1 MQKQEKSRF
10 AKLKDSANKSSN
22 AVSNQNAT
30 PKPKKSL
37 KDMYLEVNAGSS
49 QKTTPAP
56 AAPAQPINQPPIFS
70 NPSQVPTPQTGRQG
84 FSPLLKDMPTPPS
97 PVPMPGTVGGTLDQ
111 FMPELPKGINPTE
124 TPSYSAN
131 GQSLTRE
138 QTAQTIKQSESAKN
152 LGNLGVMNDPELE
165 RIKNSKILEAY
176 NAPKPVA
183 QAQKPKIDKAWYEDF
198 VDGIHPSWEKVKS
211 LGAKGISE
219 AADLTLAANSGSGGV
234 TPYLAKAMNYL
245 EQKRLQASG
254 IDTGIG
260 AGLREYAADRDKEA
274 DELNETRDTE
284 SWGYK
289 IGSVVPYTAGILAA
303 VVTKPISAPVA
314 GAIGLAN
321 VVGLSAVSFG
331 SGIETYDEYKKDK
344 GQESDPLARLG
355 MGALYGSLEFGMERF
370 ALSKFI
376 PASVQA
382 KLSKS
387 VIDVMGAGPVVEKTA
402 KDLIT
407 DFANSSQSRATLVE
421 GVLKSAERGFVIEG
435 STESATTFGQEF
447 SNYLFQERKDWKKP
461 IEILKES
468 GESYVLGGVMGVAIG
483 PISFAA
489 NRIENQQR
497 RSAAQTLVFAE
508 MADNSGAVE
517 IVGPAKSKPKTG
529 QRTTASGSVEGT
541 IGQEMFYN
549 AIRANGTTTTVS
561 ENDINRV
568 FQIKPET
575 FTELLKGKSQGQA
588 LQENRANEA
597 ATQSAN
603 QESDTIRGEYQA
615 MTFQG
620 QDGVQMIS
628 AAQFNGEKVFV
639 TAMFPDGNAVIQKPG
654 EEKKVVSSLGLS
666 EQETMPFDQFIETFG
681 PVPEQT
687 QVFDPANPIQIG
699 EKIPIDGQEFKVS
712 SVNLEEGIV
721 QLENEDGTIFE
732 TIPVADFQQ
741 FRQPQQ
747 AEAVPQANEGAEK
760 LRGMF
765 TPKEDITPKPQQ
777 DEKISEEGSVLE
789 GLPGNRD
796 EGQRGQEGA
805 ELRPQEGNKEEV
817 IENEPPTGAQESTVD
832 NTIAADYLLTGG
844 IGTILSTDY
853 LLKGISGVFS
863 KADKKI
869 TEIRNRYAKELAE
882 KNLVDIKNLIGTETY
897 NRMISEIREVIG
909 QDYNGSEEIQSI
921 LDEVLKFP
929 TGMPQRIGNQIE
941 SRLDRFE
948 NSQNEPATGAIT
960 PQSPDAPLQPAKPIV
975 AAAKQS
981 TPKNVPEK
989 PVGQRADGEV
999 QVAKRGEKQINK
1011 GMKDLREGVIANDPI
1026 KILNALNTLQ
1036 RNIDAGAEI
1045 DQDQSDIIEKM
1056 TAKAKAAGYE
1066 IVDLKGQKF
1075 NEGMRLIVSSSIE
1088 DKTLSEGVEIITK
1101 VLKPQINGPNGKM
1114 IQAAE
1119 VIVSVGIKPT
1129 NQPNEPAVQQAKP
1142 NEEQKG
1148 GVIAPL
1154 APKSE
1159 LKDSL
1164 SETARKQG
1172 FKEKDGVRYDRQK
1185 PIEGPKGKEVNL
1197 EFSKDISEKASYAVI
1212 ESAQIQPSHK
1222 KGAQNVMHFIPE
1234 AQPKNRKTDS
1244 SQESARKIADKL
1256 DPEKIS
1262 QSPNPYSGAPIV
1274 NSRGE
1279 VIQGNNRSD
1288 AIQQYW
1294 ENSPKDPSNYRKY
1307 LVDNAV
1313 SFGLNP
1319 DDIQGMKNPVLV
1331 RMTNISDARAIE
1343 LGNYDV
1349 KDIESGGERGI
1360 DPITTTNKM
1369 SKADKKAMLNFMGQ
1383 SSGNTLTEIVR
1394 DQVGKITKYL
1404 YDKGIINSTQLETIL
1419 NKATGEVKPNGIE
1432 DISNIYK
1439 QFIFQGGDTNIPE
1452 LFNAMPDRAQKALEK
1467 SIPDILNAPTP
1478 ILSEIQDSITALNQF
1493 SSSGVER
1500 FSDWINQP
1508 DMFMGGIA
1516 PSEKF
1521 SRLSLSLVKKYDAAK
1536 TQTEIAKLFKEYN
1549 SLTTGTPGDLLRSPV
1564 QGISPKDAVKQ
1575 VFGIDHDPIQFNVKD
1590 GDTKQIIGSDESI
1603 QDRQE
1608 PEPARGSDGVSP
1620 ETKPKQEPGSSSA
1633 GTKPKVKAIPIGAK
1647 GVGNN
1652 TSESLKAREEELKAR
1667 MKAKLAQFGKNRG
1680 NLTTGGITQEDLTLI
1695 GEIITDASELGIV
1708 KFNQLMKWI
1717 AENMGN
1723 DFLKQHYKA
1732 LKATYVQVQILND
1745 NPENEDFNEIFN
1757 SKVEDSLFEEEKA
1770 EAEPAK
1776 KPIKSAKDLNEAMD
1790 KPKPSKKRIKDEQQN
1805 LSEKPKTGKLPYAS
1819 NVKLIS
1825 KKQTEIGIE
1834 YKFMQDLESGGKE
1847 TRVVYSDNPDIVF
1860 PKSFQTAEDLIKF
1873 RSEAIDY
1880 KNPNQTPL
1888 KTDKEDGKQGQGSKG
1903 QVGEKAGTG
1912 PKGPQPSNVSG
1923 SEKDGQAGPV
1933 RTGQTG
1939 TGQSNDGQAE
1949 GAGVRPDNSRGNG
1962 KSDSDGGN
1970 SKPRGAGNTN
1980 TDKFSGSSKSE
1991 VEERAS
1997 RKKKNKENFKI
2008 DKGFEYPDT
2017 FKPAE
2022 RFDQNIKAME
2032 LLTEMIEQGRTQ
2044 ATPEEKQILFAYSGF
2059 GGLSDVARDPSRY
2072 YERFDSETQK
2082 NRVIK
2087 VQELVKRLDPDGSKR
2102 VFETLKA
2109 SINTAHF
2116 TEPEIIRA
2124 HYDLLAMMGFQS
2136 GKILDPSSGIGNYFG
2151 SMPESMMVNSTLT
2164 GVEMD
2169 YFTAEIFRRLYPGS
2183 KMFNQPL
2190 QESSIGE
2197 NSQDLTITNIPFGT
2211 AKLYDPSWKGK
2222 KQPIYRTSLQK
2233 IHNYFVVKMIESTKE
2248 GGLSVILTSS
2258 SVLDTPG
2265 NQSVRQYMAD
2275 NTRFIGAVRLPN
2287 TAFKGA
2293 SGTKVVTDIIF
2304 LQKRKAGEAINQ
2316 THQFVES
2323 KEQKADG
2330 SKFSINEYFITNP
2343 QNILGE
2349 IKGGGQYSNES
2360 GYTVDGSS
2368 TDLRSRIVKAL
2379 SKDAKTVSYTV
2390 SQDKTIDGRQTEAYK
2405 GDKAIRAGN
2414 VFEKNGAFYE
2424 VTAKDDKGGLIG
2436 EKFNVF
2442 KKYEQPFRDFIEV
2455 RNILNELI
2463 DQERFGLGDE
2473 VLNPLRKKLQG
2484 QYNAFYK
2491 AHGRLNEYKNDFS
2504 NDIDSYQVI
2513 ALELI
2518 DQKGKFKG
2526 LADIFSKRTINP
2538 DIRPTKADSPQEA
2551 ILISLNE
2558 YNRINPVRMQEL
2570 IGEDWVAQSKGM
2582 LFELPNGSYESR
2594 DQYLSGN
2601 IFEKIEQVK
2610 DNPKFS
2616 ENLEELEKVLPIA
2629 IPIEL
2634 IAVPLGARYVNT
2646 ETYSEFLREVLG
2658 YGSNLKVNYLEG
2670 LDSYKINA
2678 RIDSKE
2684 FKTNR
2689 VESNEIIEKAF
2700 SDQTIRVN
2708 DTINNGDGTTT
2719 TVFNP
2724 VETAAAAAAIEKF
2737 KTAWRTWLAKNKDKG
2752 DEIAATYNRLFNS
2765 TVKRKFDGKHMN
2777 FPGLRGVK
2785 LRPHQSDAINM
2796 IIQNNGGVIDH
2807 IVGAG
2812 KTFIMVA
2819 GAMELKRL
2827 GVAKKPLIIGK
2838 KSTVP
2843 QIAEAFMKAYP
2854 GAKILAPS
2862 ETDFSAAKRKKILSQ
2877 IAINDW
2883 DAIIL
2888 THENFGN
2895 IEPDPETARQVI
2907 DDEIELL
2914 RLSVEDMQGGSQ
2926 TPMTRTQIK
2935 GLEKRIE
2942 NLEAK
2947 LKKLSDTTKDKEIM
2961 DFGKLGID
2969 HIMVDESQSF
2979 KNLNYS
2985 TVHNNVAGLGSK
2997 EGAQK
3002 TFNLLMGI
3010 RHLQKIHK
3018 GDKGT
3023 TFLSGTPISN
3033 TMAELYLIL
3042 KYLRPQKLVDIG
3054 ISTFDSWAKT
3064 FAEKTNELEF
3074 GVSGMLKAK
3083 ERFRRFVNVP
3093 ELAKLYTDIADV
3105 RNDSNLKLPKPR
3117 IKGGKED
3124 FVLIKPSKNLEQFY
3138 KKLIY
3143 YASTGN
3149 GDVLD
3154 IPDFDSTS
3162 DAAKKAKMLKVTDL
3176 ATKASIDLRLI
3187 YPDAPYDPTSKL
3199 AIVAADVAKQ
3209 YKEASKHKGVS
3220 LVFMDSGKTSQYNL
3234 SFNGEQEIKRI
3245 LVEEY
3250 KIPAIEIQL
3259 MTNHKTDKKKE
3270 VLFPKVNSGEI
3281 RILIGSTET
3290 MGTGVNVQERIVS
3303 LHHVDIP
3310 WRPSDYEQRNGRAL
3324 RQGNLIAEEFYNNEV
3339 DVKVYGVERSLDAYK
3354 FELLSIKQAFID
3366 QIKSG
3371 ATADRIMDE
3380 GEGDEESGASF
3391 AEFMAAA
3398 TGNPVIKEK
3407 AKNDKLLD
3415 QLSTSRQAF
3424 NSSIGRASSDI
3435 KRETDAITNSKAVI
3449 TQLDKYN
3456 SIAQKSGILDEYP
3469 ITVKGKKFEKV
3480 TQAGEALLKI
3490 NPYTEQQLDGMK
3502 RGGETVSPHA
3512 SVLGWDLYLFNKIKP
3527 DGGKTVYYQIAV
3539 NDTNGRR
3546 LYPDSSVLSGSP
3558 VYAINTIKSYTTTE
3572 IKYIIDR
3579 NEQRVKQAEKSI
3591 GQAEKVIQEVWP
3603 DEAKYQ
3609 KALQDQERIA
3619 EEVTEMNKL
3628 EGESN
3633 KSDEDVFRPM
3643 FQDAPNPDDVRF
3655 SKPSTASDLN
3665 RILDGEQKPTKKAQE
3680 ITDKAAKFTENWN
3693 NAPEIVVLQNS
3704 KEALAQFP
3712 DLAQQY
3718 SEEDLNQVPA
3728 LFIKDATTGEPKAV
3742 LIASH
3747 SYLSGKGAVEKAILH
3762 EVIGHYGV
3770 REFLKQQ
3777 ANGDRKKYVDSYVA
3791 FMQQVF
3797 DAKKADPVLAD
3808 ISQRYFGK
3816 KPSELSANEQTIIGD
3831 EYLAKL
3837 AEDGVQDQWID
3848 RAITKFRQILRDLGI
3863 TLGLSDSEIRA
3874 MLGNS
3879 RRIVMGPNGSMMV
3892 REGIDETNLPRE
3904 MIIGEKGA
3912 RNLDQ
3917 QEEATI
3923 RIDNLGVAR
3932 EMEAAKKDAATIRLA
3947 TGWEKGADGKW
3958 RYEVMDIDFVEN
3970 IDNRLKAS
3978 EKARTKNGVDL
3989 VEFVNDNNLFKAYP
4003 ALRWIKVVMD
4013 NKSGSYGSFNKL
4025 KGDGGFG
4032 QITINPDKH
4041 QNDKQILST
4050 LLHEIQ
4056 HAIQQK
4062 EGFASGGNINDVALK
4077 EKLSAAGVKTREE
4090 LNEKIKTLKSEYKI
4104 IYNRWED
4111 RAFAKR
4117 YKGQTEESRNLLRE
4131 WQRINNQIKD
4141 LESNTYDFQKAFR
4154 LYQRIAGEVESRNV
4168 ESRANLSL
4176 EERRTQTL
4184 QSTEDVSREDQIFLE
4199 NASGPAM
4206 SMTQPQTQSAAFKKW
4221 FGDSKIVDSNGE
4233 PLVVYHG
4240 TDKDIS
4246 TFNTQGS
4253 LRPSFFSSSAELG
4266 QKYAQ
4271 EKSKKSG
4278 LNQNNYPVYLH
4289 ISNPMIVDANG
4300 SMWDSISVRGI
4311 ENNDNAIR
4319 DLGKKGVNEI
4329 TTNIAAKIAEKSG
4342 FDGVVIKNVFD
4353 AYGYNRDAPK
4363 STIYAVFSPTQIKSA
4378 TGNSGAFDGENSDI
4392 RFMKVGSTQA
4402 DFTAINVRNFNE
4414 AKLSWFERKVIEPLQ
4429 DRMIRSKKLIQ
4440 SKTNGNVSDAADFY
4454 TKENLASGKTL
4465 EKARVFKKD
4474 LWNPL
4479 IKTAN
4484 KIKNAT
4490 GLTPEDISNYL
4501 KFKHHGERKAY
4512 FIEEYTQLG
4521 KEIPTDDKWP
4531 TGMTDEEAADGI
4543 AAFETSVDKAMVD
4556 QLNQQVRA
4564 ISHYTSM
4571 ERYQSGMIT
4580 KETFDDLMTRYEN
4593 YVPLTDWSGMES
4605 TNDKVYTLLMS
4616 AKGRTSESAD
4626 PLPFL
4631 FTAAQEA
4638 IMRGEKNRTKQSVLE
4653 FVKENVDPG
4662 RYFIRNAFYLNT
4674 KSKDE
4679 NGNDIWIETMN
4690 KPTAAQM
4697 ANGDAMRSF
4706 DPAVHR
4712 HVQQQGDQVAVLDVM
4727 VKGKKVFIEFKDV
4740 NYNDPKAA
4748 KYGIVPTIKNMNQD
4762 QVPGFFE
4769 KLRPYT
4775 RWLSSM
4781 YTQYSPEFGIRNLI
4795 RDVGFGTF
4803 NILVEQDATIA
4814 RKTIGKM
4821 GKSAITL
4828 GKFLKNEEYPTGKDG
4843 QMLREFMEEG
4853 ALTGY
4858 TELQS
4863 AAEVFAQTKKEIDK
4877 ADKEGIWR
4885 RGGNAAI
4892 KPIQL
4897 FGQGLEIYNKTM
4909 ENSMRFSY
4917 YKTLREE
4924 GMSKQQSAAKAKDL
4938 TVNFNRKGRSSG
4950 VMGTIFIFFNASVQG
4965 TERLARSFTNPK
4977 TAKKALGYAGGIMA
4991 AGMMQSL
4998 LLGMLDE
5005 EDEDGRSYYEKIP
5018 DYVRKNHVIL
5028 PNLFSDTP
5036 GDYIK
5041 IPLPYGLNIFYAFGE
5056 SIGRTMMGK
5065 SDIEKEAMGMLGA
5078 STNVFSPIG
5087 GYDFTSDQNG
5097 FQQAMMLASPSV
5109 IQPLAD
5115 LGFNRNFAGRPIY
5128 RENFTT
5134 NQFKLPDSQMYF
5146 EGVNPFI
5153 KESTTFMNKISGG
5166 NEVVSGKIDI
5176 NPEWLEYGME
5186 QYLGG
5191 PVQFT
5196 KNIATTVA
5204 EVISGE
5210 NILEDPFIRK
5220 VPFVRSFVQKTG
5232 SDFEARASF
5241 YENRDKAITAVEAF
5255 EKMQEAGLSEDAAK
5269 FYEKNKGLI
5278 GLSETYKGYE
5288 TLVKDLNK
5296 LIGEM
5301 KSSDKELYKDD
5312 IEKLYEDRTKI
5323 MRGFNRK
5330 YGEVMYKNRPNP
5342 IKEILNM
5349 K

>member
-1 MQKQEKSRF
+1 MQKETDVF
-10 AKLKDSANKSSN
+10 AKIKAARERLQSKKNQPEAVQPSSEPENPLLKYYNPSK
-22 AVSNQNAT
+22 QQT
-30 PKPKKSL
+30 P
-37 KDMYLEVNAGSS
+37 E
-49 QKTTPAP
+49 
-56 AAPAQPINQPPIFS
+56 QPINQPPIFS
-70 NPSQVPTPQTGRQG
+70 NPSQIPTPQTGRQG

-138 QTAQTIKQSESAKN
+138 QTAQTIKQSESTKN

-176 NAPKPVA
+176 NAPKPAA

-254 IDTGIG
+254 IDNGIG

-421 GVLKSAERGFVIEG
+421 GVLKSAGRGFVIEG
-435 STESATTFGQEF
+435 STEGATTFGQEF

-468 GESYVLGGVMGVAIG
+468 GEAFVLGGVMGVAIG
-483 PISFAA
+483 PVSFAA

-497 RSAAQTLVFAE
+497 RSAAETLVFAE

-529 QRTTASGSVEGT
+529 QQATPSGSVEGT

-575 FTELLKGKSQGQA
+575 FTELLKGKYQGQA

-699 EKIPIDGQEFKVS
+699 EKIPIDGQEFSVS

-747 AEAVPQANEGAEK
+747 AEAAPQANEGAEK

-777 DEKISEEGSVLE
+777 DEKISEERPVLE

-805 ELRPQEGNKEEV
+805 ELRTQEGNKEEV
-817 IENEPPTGAQESTVD
+817 IQNNPPTGAQESTVD

-960 PQSPDAPLQPAKPIV
+960 PQSPDAPLQPAKPV
-975 AAAKQS
+975 TGSAQQP

-989 PVGQRADGEV
+989 PVGQGADGAVQVRFPTHKVNVGQNLINNENVDKNGFVYFNSEKEAIDFANEV
-999 QVAKRGEKQINK
+999 QKKTGDFLNVEKS
-1011 GMKDLREGVIANDPI
+1011 DPI
-1026 KILNALNTLQ
+1026 
-1036 RNIDAGAEI
+1036 
-1045 DQDQSDIIEKM
+1045 
-1056 TAKAKAAGYE
+1056 
-1066 IVDLKGQKF
+1066 
-1075 NEGMRLIVSSSIE
+1075 
-1088 DKTLSEGVEIITK
+1088 
-1101 VLKPQINGPNGKM
+1101 
-1114 IQAAE
+1114 
-1119 VIVSVGIKPT
+1119 
-1129 NQPNEPAVQQAKP
+1129 
-1142 NEEQKG
+1142 
-1148 GVIAPL
+1148 
-1154 APKSE
+1154 
-1159 LKDSL
+1159 
-1164 SETARKQG
+1164 
-1172 FKEKDGVRYDRQK
+1172 
-1185 PIEGPKGKEVNL
+1185 
-1197 EFSKDISEKASYAVI
+1197 
-1212 ESAQIQPSHK
+1212 ES
-1222 KGAQNVMHFIPE
+1222 
-1234 AQPKNRKTDS
+1234 
-1244 SQESARKIADKL
+1244 
-1256 DPEKIS
+1256 
-1262 QSPNPYSGAPIV
+1262 
-1274 NSRGE
+1274 
-1279 VIQGNNRSD
+1279 
-1288 AIQQYW
+1288 
-1294 ENSPKDPSNYRKY
+1294 
-1307 LVDNAV
+1307 
-1313 SFGLNP
+1313 
-1319 DDIQGMKNPVLV
+1319 
-1331 RMTNISDARAIE
+1331 
-1343 LGNYDV
+1343 
-1349 KDIESGGERGI
+1349 
-1360 DPITTTNKM
+1360 
-1369 SKADKKAMLNFMGQ
+1369 
-1383 SSGNTLTEIVR
+1383 
-1394 DQVGKITKYL
+1394 
-1404 YDKGIINSTQLETIL
+1404 
-1419 NKATGEVKPNGIE
+1419 
-1432 DISNIYK
+1432 
-1439 QFIFQGGDTNIPE
+1439 
-1452 LFNAMPDRAQKALEK
+1452 
-1467 SIPDILNAPTP
+1467 
-1478 ILSEIQDSITALNQF
+1478 
-1493 SSSGVER
+1493 
-1500 FSDWINQP
+1500 
-1508 DMFMGGIA
+1508 
-1516 PSEKF
+1516 
-1521 SRLSLSLVKKYDAAK
+1521 
-1536 TQTEIAKLFKEYN
+1536 
-1549 SLTTGTPGDLLRSPV
+1549 
-1564 QGISPKDAVKQ
+1564 
-1575 VFGIDHDPIQFNVKD
+1575 
-1590 GDTKQIIGSDESI
+1590 
-1603 QDRQE
+1603 
-1608 PEPARGSDGVSP
+1608 
-1620 ETKPKQEPGSSSA
+1620 
-1633 GTKPKVKAIPIGAK
+1633 
-1647 GVGNN
+1647 
-1652 TSESLKAREEELKAR
+1652 
-1667 MKAKLAQFGKNRG
+1667 
-1680 NLTTGGITQEDLTLI
+1680 
-1695 GEIITDASELGIV
+1695 
-1708 KFNQLMKWI
+1708 
-1717 AENMGN
+1717 
-1723 DFLKQHYKA
+1723 
-1732 LKATYVQVQILND
+1732 ILND
-1745 NPENEDFNEIFN
+1745 NPFLIGV
-1757 SKVEDSLFEEEKA
+1757 KKEDSTEKLEKVKKELESDLGKYKEEDQGVFEELKDAITAIDLIISNRKNQPQPNEPPVQ
-1770 EAEPAK
+1770 EPAK
-1776 KPIKSAKDLNEAMD
+1776 PN
-1790 KPKPSKKRIKDEQQN
+1790 
-1805 LSEKPKTGKLPYAS
+1805 KTGKLPYAS

-1825 KKQTEIGIE
+1825 KKETEIGTE
-1834 YKFMQDLESGGKE
+1834 YKFRQE
-1847 TRVVYSDNPDIVF
+1847 TNIGIETKVVYSDNPDIVL
-1860 PKSFQTAEDLIKF
+1860 PKSFQTAEDFIKF
-1873 RSEAIDY
+1873 
-1880 KNPNQTPL
+1880 
-1888 KTDKEDGKQGQGSKG
+1888 KEDAINFKKSNQAPPKAPRKPIERPSNYGKSNKLVTEKEVEDAKKKLQDFFKGKGGKLYIGLDSEISAAALKYSAYHLEAGSRKFADFVRVMVEDFGQGIAPYLSGFYEQLKRDPDFKREGISKEMTPTDEVDDFDIDNFVKQLTNNQEDVSDRPGTSEQDQQDGEAPVQGDNESIPSDRGNERDTGTKNEGGGKKGNRKRPGSKG
-1903 QVGEKAGTG
+1903 NSGLSSNPSGKGGIIDLFPNESRSDGKKPSTG
-1912 PKGPQPSNVSG
+1912 LV
-1923 SEKDGQAGPV
+1923 DGRGNSLDSPTGNDA
-1933 RTGQTG
+1933 GQTG
-1939 TGQSNDGQAE
+1939 DNDIDQDTQKQIESFANKTAKRLKLQQAAE
-1949 GAGVRPDNSRGNG
+1949 SIPGKVGDLDNIRETLPFLLPEQQEDVFKAENRFFGPDSSDPKKANG
-1962 KSDSDGGN
+1962 KGYLF
-1970 SKPRGAGNTN
+1970 TN
-1980 TDKFSGSSKSE
+1980 GTGTGKTYTGLGIVKRFLKEG
-1991 VEERAS
+1991 
-1997 RKKKNKENFKI
+1997 KKNILIITPSQTKVSDWVKDAKNLGMNATKI
-2008 DKGFEYPDT
+2008 KNTKDAGKGVSVTT
-2017 FKPAE
+2017 FATF
-2022 RFDQNIKAME
+2022 RANKA
-2032 LLTEMIEQGRTQ
+2032 L
-2044 ATPEEKQILFAYSGF
+2044 
-2059 GGLSDVARDPSRY
+2059 
-2072 YERFDSETQK
+2072 YERDFDLIVYDESHRLMEDK
-2082 NRVIK
+2082 NAKESSTTRSHYMNSNTSK
-2087 VQELVKRLDPDGSKR
+2087 NNALKRLKDATGLWAKSK
-2102 VFETLKA
+2102 A
-2109 SINTAHF
+2109 
-2116 TEPEIIRA
+2116 
-2124 HYDLLAMMGFQS
+2124 
-2136 GKILDPSSGIGNYFG
+2136 
-2151 SMPESMMVNSTLT
+2151 
-2164 GVEMD
+2164 
-2169 YFTAEIFRRLYPGS
+2169 
-2183 KMFNQPL
+2183 
-2190 QESSIGE
+2190 
-2197 NSQDLTITNIPFGT
+2197 
-2211 AKLYDPSWKGK
+2211 LYDQINSSEKW
-2222 KQPIYRTSLQK
+2222 
-2233 IHNYFVVKMIESTKE
+2233 
-2248 GGLSVILTSS
+2248 LTDSPNN
-2258 SVLDTPG
+2258 LD
-2265 NQSVRQYMAD
+2265 V
-2275 NTRFIGAVRLPN
+2275 AVRLE
-2287 TAFKGA
+2287 
-2293 SGTKVVTDIIF
+2293 
-2304 LQKRKAGEAINQ
+2304 EAR
-2316 THQFVES
+2316 
-2323 KEQKADG
+2323 KEQK
-2330 SKFSINEYFITNP
+2330 
-2343 QNILGE
+2343 
-2349 IKGGGQYSNES
+2349 
-2360 GYTVDGSS
+2360 
-2368 TDLRSRIVKAL
+2368 
-2379 SKDAKTVSYTV
+2379 
-2390 SQDKTIDGRQTEAYK
+2390 
-2405 GDKAIRAGN
+2405 
-2414 VFEKNGAFYE
+2414 E
-2424 VTAKDDKGGLIG
+2424 V
-2436 EKFNVF
+2436 
-2442 KKYEQPFRDFIEV
+2442 
-2455 RNILNELI
+2455 
-2463 DQERFGLGDE
+2463 
-2473 VLNPLRKKLQG
+2473 
-2484 QYNAFYK
+2484 
-2491 AHGRLNEYKNDFS
+2491 
-2504 NDIDSYQVI
+2504 
-2513 ALELI
+2513 
-2518 DQKGKFKG
+2518 
-2526 LADIFSKRTINP
+2526 
-2538 DIRPTKADSPQEA
+2538 
-2551 ILISLNE
+2551 
-2558 YNRINPVRMQEL
+2558 
-2570 IGEDWVAQSKGM
+2570 
-2582 LFELPNGSYESR
+2582 
-2594 DQYLSGN
+2594 
-2601 IFEKIEQVK
+2601 
-2610 DNPKFS
+2610 
-2616 ENLEELEKVLPIA
+2616 
-2629 IPIEL
+2629 
-2634 IAVPLGARYVNT
+2634 
-2646 ETYSEFLREVLG
+2646 
-2658 YGSNLKVNYLEG
+2658 
-2670 LDSYKINA
+2670 
-2678 RIDSKE
+2678 
-2684 FKTNR
+2684 
-2689 VESNEIIEKAF
+2689 
-2700 SDQTIRVN
+2700 
-2708 DTINNGDGTTT
+2708 
-2719 TVFNP
+2719 
-2724 VETAAAAAAIEKF
+2724 
-2737 KTAWRTWLAKNKDKG
+2737 
-2752 DEIAATYNRLFNS
+2752 
-2765 TVKRKFDGKHMN
+2765 
-2777 FPGLRGVK
+2777 
-2785 LRPHQSDAINM
+2785 
-2796 IIQNNGGVIDH
+2796 
-2807 IVGAG
+2807 
-2812 KTFIMVA
+2812 
-2819 GAMELKRL
+2819 
-2827 GVAKKPLIIGK
+2827 
-2838 KSTVP
+2838 
-2843 QIAEAFMKAYP
+2843 
-2854 GAKILAPS
+2854 
-2862 ETDFSAAKRKKILSQ
+2862 
-2877 IAINDW
+2877 
-2883 DAIIL
+2883 
-2888 THENFGN
+2888 
-2895 IEPDPETARQVI
+2895 
-2907 DDEIELL
+2907 
-2914 RLSVEDMQGGSQ
+2914 
-2926 TPMTRTQIK
+2926 
-2935 GLEKRIE
+2935 
-2942 NLEAK
+2942 
-2947 LKKLSDTTKDKEIM
+2947 
-2961 DFGKLGID
+2961 
-2969 HIMVDESQSF
+2969 
-2979 KNLNYS
+2979 
-2985 TVHNNVAGLGSK
+2985 
-2997 EGAQK
+2997 
-3002 TFNLLMGI
+3002 
-3010 RHLQKIHK
+3010 
-3018 GDKGT
+3018 
-3023 TFLSGTPISN
+3023 
-3033 TMAELYLIL
+3033 
-3042 KYLRPQKLVDIG
+3042 
-3054 ISTFDSWAKT
+3054 
-3064 FAEKTNELEF
+3064 
-3074 GVSGMLKAK
+3074 
-3083 ERFRRFVNVP
+3083 
-3093 ELAKLYTDIADV
+3093 
-3105 RNDSNLKLPKPR
+3105 
-3117 IKGGKED
+3117 
-3124 FVLIKPSKNLEQFY
+3124 
-3138 KKLIY
+3138 
-3143 YASTGN
+3143 
-3149 GDVLD
+3149 
-3154 IPDFDSTS
+3154 
-3162 DAAKKAKMLKVTDL
+3162 
-3176 ATKASIDLRLI
+3176 
-3187 YPDAPYDPTSKL
+3187 
-3199 AIVAADVAKQ
+3199 
-3209 YKEASKHKGVS
+3209 
-3220 LVFMDSGKTSQYNL
+3220 
-3234 SFNGEQEIKRI
+3234 EQEIKRI
-3245 LVEEY
+3245 TPVLEKRAAEVVGKTKIVFLSATPFKTIMNLRYANGVLFDWGTETTFIPKSQGMSRVDPEGQFFLDNFGSKYEWKTNQLQLKGKPNLDAISMQEIAFNAKLVQDGVMSGR
-3250 KIPAIEIQL
+3250 AIESDMDYRRDFPILTGEKSERFNEALEAIRTKDSGFEALSKAATNTFFNTNYTTQL
-3259 MTNHKTDKKKE
+3259 LESMKATLMIPRMKEHIKMGRKIVMFHRRQQANIEPPFFKIANETMLNAIAILSQEGNDDKTIEKAKLALQQVADFREQYDDLFQWEKGLDYRSAVEQFAEAFGEQIRFQNGKTSKKDKESGVNVTDFNEVGGPVKIIMVQEESGKE
-3270 VLFPKVNSGEI
+3270 GISLHDTSGTEQRVLVSLSMPRSSTTALQIEGRIYRIGVSSNAVYEYPVMGLDFEIMHFASNINTKLSTTENLAMGDGSRDLINSFIAGVQAATDDAPNQEQGIGGKELDKRISEERSQYRKAILYYQSNQKTRGRRDEREGVDFYATPEPVGQKMVEFLGLEPMEKVLEPSVGKGAIAMWFPGSSNRTIIEESMKLFTKASIVASGANSMNMRFEDFNIINKFHGVAMNPPFGSAGKTAMDHVEKAIKHLYDGGRVVALVPVGAMDKRVEAFMESKEAKNIYLRGEILLPGSTFEQAGTKVNT
-3281 RILIGSTET
+3281 RILIFDKIEKPSDPREVEN
-3290 MGTGVNVQERIVS
+3290 MGTESIDLRRAKTIEELFEAIEFVEMPSRIEVQ
-3303 LHHVDIP
+3303 D
-3310 WRPSDYEQRNGRAL
+3310 
-3324 RQGNLIAEEFYNNEV
+3324 
-3339 DVKVYGVERSLDAYK
+3339 K
-3354 FELLSIKQAFID
+3354 KQIID
-3366 QIKSG
+3366 QLAGI
-3371 ATADRIMDE
+3371 T
-3380 GEGDEESGASF
+3380 EEEDA
-3391 AEFMAAA
+3391 
-3398 TGNPVIKEK
+3398 PKKEK
-3407 AKNDKLLD
+3407 AVKEITEKAEIGDLLYKEGKHTKTGAPLHLVEMTKSLGNYQELKVLAESMD
-3415 QLSTSRQAF
+3415 GFYDRY
-3424 NSSIGRASSDI
+3424 
-3435 KRETDAITNSKAVI
+3435 SKAFRFKSKEGA
-3449 TQLDKYN
+3449 DKF
-3456 SIAQKSGILDEYP
+3456 IQK
-3469 ITVKGKKFEKV
+3469 
-3480 TQAGEALLKI
+3480 
-3490 NPYTEQQLDGMK
+3490 
-3502 RGGETVSPHA
+3502 
-3512 SVLGWDLYLFNKIKP
+3512 
-3527 DGGKTVYYQIAV
+3527 
-3539 NDTNGRR
+3539 
-3546 LYPDSSVLSGSP
+3546 GS
-3558 VYAINTIKSYTTTE
+3558 
-3572 IKYIIDR
+3572 
-3579 NEQRVKQAEKSI
+3579 Q
-3591 GQAEKVIQEVWP
+3591 GQA
-3603 DEAKYQ
+3603 
-3609 KALQDQERIA
+3609 
-3619 EEVTEMNKL
+3619 
-3628 EGESN
+3628 
-3633 KSDEDVFRPM
+3633 
-3643 FQDAPNPDDVRF
+3643 NPDDVRF

-3665 RILDGEQKPTKKAQE
+3665 RILDGEQKPTKKAQD

-3693 NAPEIVVLQNS
+3693 NAPEIVVLNNS
-3704 KEALAQFP
+3704 KEAMERFP
-3712 DLAQQY
+3712 ELEQQY
-3718 SEEDLNQVPA
+3718 SEEDINQVPA

-3777 ANGDRKKYVDSYVA
+3777 AKGDRKKYVDSYVA

-3892 REGIDETNLPRE
+3892 REGIDQTNLPRE
-3904 MIIGEKGA
+3904 MIIGEQGA
-3912 RNLDQ
+3912 RKLDK

-3932 EMEAAKKDAATIRLA
+3932 EMEAAGLKEKWFIEDFTTVTDIRIEFPSQNEAYDYMALPENKIIEQNGQKAKADKFHTVSVSPEAQIKIA

-3958 RYEVMDIDFVEN
+3958 RYEVEDIDFVEN

-3989 VEFVNDNNLFKAYP
+3989 VEFVNDNKLFKAYP

-4013 NKSGSYGSFNKL
+4013 TKSGSYGSFNKL

-4062 EGFASGGNINDVALK
+4062 EGFASGGNINDVALR

-4131 WQRINNQIKD
+4131 WQGINNQIKD

-4221 FGDSKIVDSNGE
+4221 FGDSKVVDSNGE

-4240 TDKDIS
+4240 MPDSREFKES
-4246 TFNTQGS
+4246 YTFKTRNE
-4253 LRPSFFSSSAELG
+4253 SFF
-4266 QKYAQ
+4266 
-4271 EKSKKSG
+4271 
-4278 LNQNNYPVYLH
+4278 
-4289 ISNPMIVDANG
+4289 G
-4300 SMWDSISVRGI
+4300 SDESPAYFFTDSISKAKSYADPKRAFDYQGATEEVVSTYISAVNPLEINARGAEWRKFETEI
-4311 ENNDNAIR
+4311 NGEKI
-4319 DLGKKGVNEI
+4319 KGTRNLVEYAQKNGYDSLI
-4329 TTNIAAKIAEKSG
+4329 
-4342 FDGVVIKNVFD
+4342 VKNVRD
-4353 AYGYNRDAPK
+4353 NYNNNENSKPAVV
-4363 STIYAVFSPTQIKSA
+4363 YAVFSPTQIKSA
-4378 TGNSGAFDGENSDI
+4378 TDNSGAFDGENSDI
-4392 RFMKVGSTQA
+4392 RFMRVGSTEP

-4440 SKTNGNVSDAADFY
+4440 SKTGGNVSDAADFY

-4465 EKARVFKKD
+4465 EKARVFIKD
-4474 LWNPL
+4474 LWKPL

-4484 KIKNAT
+4484 KIHNDT
-4490 GLTPEDISNYL
+4490 GLASEDISNYI
-4501 KFKHHGERKAY
+4501 KFKHHAERKAY
-4512 FIEEYTQLG
+4512 FMDEYAQLG
-4521 KEIPTDDKWP
+4521 KAVPIDDRWP

-4543 AAFETSVDKAMVD
+4543 AAFETSVDKAMID

-4564 ISHYTSM
+4564 ISHFTSM
-4571 ERYQSGMIT
+4571 ERYESGMIT

-4631 FTAAQEA
+4631 FTAAQES

-4653 FVKENVDPG
+4653 FVKENVSPG
-4662 RYFIRNAFYLNT
+4662 NYFIRNAFYLNT
-4674 KSKDE
+4674 KMQDE

-4690 KPTAAQM
+4690 KPTAGQL
-4697 ANGDAMRSF
+4697 ANGDAIRSF

-4781 YTQYSPEFGIRNLI
+4781 YTQYNPEFGIRNLI

-4828 GKFLKNEEYPTGKDG
+4828 GKFLKNDEYPAGKDG

-4858 TELQS
+4858 TDLQT

-4917 YKTLREE
+4917 YKTLRDE

-5115 LGFNRNFAGRPIY
+5115 LGFNRNFAGSPIY

-5269 FYEKNKGLI
+5269 FYDKNKGLI

-5288 TLVKDLNK
+5288 RLVKDLNK
-5296 LIGEM
+5296 IIGEM
-5301 KSSDKELYKDD
+5301 KSADKELYKDD

-5323 MRGFNRK
+5323 MRGFNRE

>member
-1 MQKQEKSRF
+1 MQKETDVF
-10 AKLKDSANKSSN
+10 AKIKAARERLQSKKNQPEAVQPSSEPENPLLKYYNPSK
-22 AVSNQNAT
+22 QQT
-30 PKPKKSL
+30 P
-37 KDMYLEVNAGSS
+37 E
-49 QKTTPAP
+49 
-56 AAPAQPINQPPIFS
+56 QPINQPPIFS
-70 NPSQVPTPQTGRQG
+70 NPSQIPTPQTGRQG

-138 QTAQTIKQSESAKN
+138 QTAQTIKQSESTKN

-254 IDTGIG
+254 IDNGIG

-421 GVLKSAERGFVIEG
+421 GVLKSAGRGFVIEG
-435 STESATTFGQEF
+435 STEGATTFGQEF

-468 GESYVLGGVMGVAIG
+468 GEAFVLGGVMGVAIG
-483 PISFAA
+483 PVSFAA

-497 RSAAQTLVFAE
+497 RSAAETLVFAE

-529 QRTTASGSVEGT
+529 QQATPSGSVEGT

-575 FTELLKGKSQGQA
+575 FTELLKGKYQGQA

-699 EKIPIDGQEFKVS
+699 EKIPIDGQEFSVS

-747 AEAVPQANEGAEK
+747 AEAAPQANEGAEK

-777 DEKISEEGSVLE
+777 DEKISEERPVLE

-805 ELRPQEGNKEEV
+805 ELRTQEGNKEEV
-817 IENEPPTGAQESTVD
+817 IQNNPPTGAQESTVD

-960 PQSPDAPLQPAKPIV
+960 PQSPDAPLQPAKPV
-975 AAAKQS
+975 TGSAQQP

-989 PVGQRADGEV
+989 PVGQGADGAVQVRFPTHKVNVGQNLINNENVDKNGFVYFNSEKEAIDFANEV
-999 QVAKRGEKQINK
+999 QKKTGDFLNVEKS
-1011 GMKDLREGVIANDPI
+1011 DPI
-1026 KILNALNTLQ
+1026 ESILNDNPFLIGVKKEDSTEKLEKVKKELESDLGKYKEEDQGVFEELKDAITA
-1036 RNIDAGAEI
+1036 IDL
-1045 DQDQSDIIEKM
+1045 IISNRKN
-1056 TAKAKAAGYE
+1056 
-1066 IVDLKGQKF
+1066 Q
-1075 NEGMRLIVSSSIE
+1075 
-1088 DKTLSEGVEIITK
+1088 
-1101 VLKPQINGPNGKM
+1101 P
-1114 IQAAE
+1114 
-1119 VIVSVGIKPT
+1119 
-1129 NQPNEPAVQQAKP
+1129 QPNEPAVQPAKP
-1142 NEEQKG
+1142 NEGQKG

-1154 APKSE
+1154 VPKSE

-1319 DDIQGMKNPVLV
+1319 DDILGMKNPVLV

-1349 KDIESGGERGI
+1349 KDIESGGERRI

-1439 QFIFQGGDTNIPE
+1439 QFIFQGGDTNLPE
-1452 LFNAMPDRAQKALEK
+1452 LFNAMPDRVQKALEK

-1647 GVGNN
+1647 GTGDN
-1652 TSESLKAREEELKAR
+1652 TSKPLK
-1667 MKAKLAQFGKNRG
+1667 
-1680 NLTTGGITQEDLTLI
+1680 T
-1695 GEIITDASELGIV
+1695 
-1708 KFNQLMKWI
+1708 
-1717 AENMGN
+1717 
-1723 DFLKQHYKA
+1723 
-1732 LKATYVQVQILND
+1732 
-1745 NPENEDFNEIFN
+1745 
-1757 SKVEDSLFEEEKA
+1757 
-1770 EAEPAK
+1770 PAK
-1776 KPIKSAKDLNEAMD
+1776 KPKTAKDLNEAIEGKEGKTEIEGVVINSSRGDLEKDGYFAFNSNYSKGQDAVYADGKLFIVSDGMGSYAQSGDFAKDIVSVVSKIESFTKQNIISAISRVATKYNNAAATFSMVRKNKDGSYQYFSIGDSPIYVFD
-1790 KPKPSKKRIKDEQQN
+1790 KDNRIVEKINESATTATDGFLAFDDRNRITNENRFTTGLLTVNEGDFIVVASDGFGDVFSRLDAEQKTDVIESLKLANDEILNDLTDTFKEGKKDDFSIAVIKYRSVAQEVKPAEPNPSWYNEAISVLEQKKDLAKSFPSEDGKRMFWTGFYQNIINQLPKDFESAKQEISKAIRLVQDEKTVFKNKKEIVDDLIEIAELIDQAEKSEQFRIPSELQTVQ
-1805 LSEKPKTGKLPYAS
+1805 EPAKPNKTGKLPYAS

-1825 KKQTEIGIE
+1825 KKETEIGTE
-1834 YKFMQDLESGGKE
+1834 YKFRQE
-1847 TRVVYSDNPDIVF
+1847 TNIGIETKVVYSDNPDIVL
-1860 PKSFQTAEDLIKF
+1860 PKSFQTAEDFIKF
-1873 RSEAIDY
+1873 
-1880 KNPNQTPL
+1880 
-1888 KTDKEDGKQGQGSKG
+1888 KEDAINFKKSNQAPPKAPRKPIERPSNYGKSNKLVTEKEVEDAKKKLQDFFKGKGGKLYIGLDSEISAAALKYSAYHLEAGSRKFADFVRVMVEDFGQGIAPYLSGFYEQLKRDPDFKREGISKEMTPTDEVDDFDIDNFVKQLTNNQEDVSDRPG
-1903 QVGEKAGTG
+1903 TSEQDQQDGEA
-1912 PKGPQPSNVSG
+1912 
-1923 SEKDGQAGPV
+1923 PV
-1933 RTGQTG
+1933 QG
-1939 TGQSNDGQAE
+1939 
-1949 GAGVRPDNSRGNG
+1949 DNESIP
-1962 KSDSDGGN
+1962 SDGGN
-1970 SKPRGAGNTN
+1970 KRDTGTKNEGGGKKGN
-1980 TDKFSGSSKSE
+1980 
-1991 VEERAS
+1991 
-1997 RKKKNKENFKI
+1997 RK
-2008 DKGFEYPDT
+2008 
-2017 FKPAE
+2017 
-2022 RFDQNIKAME
+2022 R
-2032 LLTEMIEQGRTQ
+2032 
-2044 ATPEEKQILFAYSGF
+2044 
-2059 GGLSDVARDPSRY
+2059 
-2072 YERFDSETQK
+2072 
-2082 NRVIK
+2082 
-2087 VQELVKRLDPDGSKR
+2087 
-2102 VFETLKA
+2102 
-2109 SINTAHF
+2109 
-2116 TEPEIIRA
+2116 
-2124 HYDLLAMMGFQS
+2124 
-2136 GKILDPSSGIGNYFG
+2136 
-2151 SMPESMMVNSTLT
+2151 
-2164 GVEMD
+2164 
-2169 YFTAEIFRRLYPGS
+2169 PGS
-2183 KMFNQPL
+2183 KGSSGLSSNPSGKGGIIDLFPNESRSDGKKPSTGLVDGRGNSLDSPEGNDAGQTGDNDIDQDTQKQIESFANKTAKRLKL
-2190 QESSIGE
+2190 QQAAESIPGKVGDLDNIRETLPFLLPEQQEDVFKAENRFFGPDSSDPKKANGKGYLFTNGTGTGKTYTGLGILKRFLKEGKKDILIITPSQTKVSDWVKDAGNLGIKASKLKNTKDAGKGVSVTTFATFRANKALYERDFDLIVYDESHRLMEDKNAKESSTTRSHYM
-2197 NSQDLTITNIPFGT
+2197 NSNTSKNNALRRLKDATGLW
-2211 AKLYDPSWKGK
+2211 AKSKALYDEINSSEKW
-2222 KQPIYRTSLQK
+2222 
-2233 IHNYFVVKMIESTKE
+2233 
-2248 GGLSVILTSS
+2248 LTDSPNN
-2258 SVLDTPG
+2258 LD
-2265 NQSVRQYMAD
+2265 V
-2275 NTRFIGAVRLPN
+2275 AVRL
-2287 TAFKGA
+2287 
-2293 SGTKVVTDIIF
+2293 
-2304 LQKRKAGEAINQ
+2304 
-2316 THQFVES
+2316 
-2323 KEQKADG
+2323 
-2330 SKFSINEYFITNP
+2330 
-2343 QNILGE
+2343 
-2349 IKGGGQYSNES
+2349 
-2360 GYTVDGSS
+2360 
-2368 TDLRSRIVKAL
+2368 
-2379 SKDAKTVSYTV
+2379 
-2390 SQDKTIDGRQTEAYK
+2390 
-2405 GDKAIRAGN
+2405 
-2414 VFEKNGAFYE
+2414 
-2424 VTAKDDKGGLIG
+2424 
-2436 EKFNVF
+2436 
-2442 KKYEQPFRDFIEV
+2442 
-2455 RNILNELI
+2455 
-2463 DQERFGLGDE
+2463 
-2473 VLNPLRKKLQG
+2473 
-2484 QYNAFYK
+2484 
-2491 AHGRLNEYKNDFS
+2491 
-2504 NDIDSYQVI
+2504 
-2513 ALELI
+2513 
-2518 DQKGKFKG
+2518 
-2526 LADIFSKRTINP
+2526 
-2538 DIRPTKADSPQEA
+2538 
-2551 ILISLNE
+2551 
-2558 YNRINPVRMQEL
+2558 
-2570 IGEDWVAQSKGM
+2570 
-2582 LFELPNGSYESR
+2582 
-2594 DQYLSGN
+2594 
-2601 IFEKIEQVK
+2601 
-2610 DNPKFS
+2610 
-2616 ENLEELEKVLPIA
+2616 
-2629 IPIEL
+2629 
-2634 IAVPLGARYVNT
+2634 
-2646 ETYSEFLREVLG
+2646 
-2658 YGSNLKVNYLEG
+2658 
-2670 LDSYKINA
+2670 
-2678 RIDSKE
+2678 
-2684 FKTNR
+2684 
-2689 VESNEIIEKAF
+2689 EKA
-2700 SDQTIRVN
+2700 
-2708 DTINNGDGTTT
+2708 
-2719 TVFNP
+2719 
-2724 VETAAAAAAIEKF
+2724 
-2737 KTAWRTWLAKNKDKG
+2737 
-2752 DEIAATYNRLFNS
+2752 
-2765 TVKRKFDGKHMN
+2765 
-2777 FPGLRGVK
+2777 
-2785 LRPHQSDAINM
+2785 
-2796 IIQNNGGVIDH
+2796 
-2807 IVGAG
+2807 
-2812 KTFIMVA
+2812 
-2819 GAMELKRL
+2819 
-2827 GVAKKPLIIGK
+2827 
-2838 KSTVP
+2838 
-2843 QIAEAFMKAYP
+2843 
-2854 GAKILAPS
+2854 
-2862 ETDFSAAKRKKILSQ
+2862 
-2877 IAINDW
+2877 
-2883 DAIIL
+2883 
-2888 THENFGN
+2888 
-2895 IEPDPETARQVI
+2895 RQ
-2907 DDEIELL
+2907 E
-2914 RLSVEDMQGGSQ
+2914 Q
-2926 TPMTRTQIK
+2926 
-2935 GLEKRIE
+2935 
-2942 NLEAK
+2942 
-2947 LKKLSDTTKDKEIM
+2947 
-2961 DFGKLGID
+2961 
-2969 HIMVDESQSF
+2969 
-2979 KNLNYS
+2979 
-2985 TVHNNVAGLGSK
+2985 
-2997 EGAQK
+2997 QK
-3002 TFNLLMGI
+3002 
-3010 RHLQKIHK
+3010 
-3018 GDKGT
+3018 
-3023 TFLSGTPISN
+3023 
-3033 TMAELYLIL
+3033 
-3042 KYLRPQKLVDIG
+3042 V
-3054 ISTFDSWAKT
+3054 
-3064 FAEKTNELEF
+3064 
-3074 GVSGMLKAK
+3074 
-3083 ERFRRFVNVP
+3083 
-3093 ELAKLYTDIADV
+3093 
-3105 RNDSNLKLPKPR
+3105 
-3117 IKGGKED
+3117 
-3124 FVLIKPSKNLEQFY
+3124 
-3138 KKLIY
+3138 
-3143 YASTGN
+3143 
-3149 GDVLD
+3149 
-3154 IPDFDSTS
+3154 
-3162 DAAKKAKMLKVTDL
+3162 
-3176 ATKASIDLRLI
+3176 
-3187 YPDAPYDPTSKL
+3187 
-3199 AIVAADVAKQ
+3199 
-3209 YKEASKHKGVS
+3209 
-3220 LVFMDSGKTSQYNL
+3220 
-3234 SFNGEQEIKRI
+3234 EQEIKRI
-3245 LVEEY
+3245 TPVLEKRAAEVVG
-3250 KIPAIEIQL
+3250 
-3259 MTNHKTDKKKE
+3259 KTKVVFLSATPFKTVQNLRYANE
-3270 VLFPKVNSGEI
+3270 VLFDWGTETTFIPKSQGMSRVDPASQFFLDNFGSQYEWKNNQLQTKSKANPEAIAMQEIAFNAKLVEDGVMSGRAIESDMDYRRDFPILTGEKSERFNEALEAIRTKDSGFEALSKAATNTFFNTNYTTQLLESMKATLMIPRMKEHIKIGRKIVIFHRRQQANIEPPFFKIANETMANAVAILNQEGNSPETVEKAQKALEQVEAFREKYADLFEWEKGLDYRSAVEQFAEAFGEQIRFQNGRTSEKDKKSGINVNDFNEVGGPVKIIMVQEESGKEGISLHDTSGTEQRVLVSLSMPRSSTTALQIEGRIYRIGVSSNAVYEYPVMGLDFEIMHFASNINTKLSTTENLAMGDGSRDLINSFIAGVQAATDDAPNQEQGIGGKELDKRISEERSQYRKAILYYQSNQKTRGRRDEREGVDFYATPEPVGQKMVEFLGLEPMEKVLEPSVGKGAIAMWFPGSSNRTIIEESMKLFTKASIVASGANSMNMRFEDFNIINKFHGVAMNPPFGSAGKTAMDHVEKAIKHLYDGGRVVALVPVGAMDKRVEAFMESKEAKNIYLRGEILLPGSTFEQAGTKVNT
-3281 RILIGSTET
+3281 RILIFDKIEKPSDPREVEN
-3290 MGTGVNVQERIVS
+3290 MGTESIDLRRAKTIEELFEAIEFVEMPSRIEVQ
-3303 LHHVDIP
+3303 D
-3310 WRPSDYEQRNGRAL
+3310 
-3324 RQGNLIAEEFYNNEV
+3324 
-3339 DVKVYGVERSLDAYK
+3339 K
-3354 FELLSIKQAFID
+3354 KQIID
-3366 QIKSG
+3366 QLAGI
-3371 ATADRIMDE
+3371 T
-3380 GEGDEESGASF
+3380 EEEDA
-3391 AEFMAAA
+3391 
-3398 TGNPVIKEK
+3398 PKKEK
-3407 AKNDKLLD
+3407 AVKEITEKAEIGDLLYKEGKHTKTGAPLHLVEMTKSLGNYQELKVLAESMD
-3415 QLSTSRQAF
+3415 GFYDRY
-3424 NSSIGRASSDI
+3424 
-3435 KRETDAITNSKAVI
+3435 SKAFRFKSKEGA
-3449 TQLDKYN
+3449 DKF
-3456 SIAQKSGILDEYP
+3456 IQK
-3469 ITVKGKKFEKV
+3469 
-3480 TQAGEALLKI
+3480 
-3490 NPYTEQQLDGMK
+3490 
-3502 RGGETVSPHA
+3502 
-3512 SVLGWDLYLFNKIKP
+3512 
-3527 DGGKTVYYQIAV
+3527 
-3539 NDTNGRR
+3539 
-3546 LYPDSSVLSGSP
+3546 GS
-3558 VYAINTIKSYTTTE
+3558 
-3572 IKYIIDR
+3572 
-3579 NEQRVKQAEKSI
+3579 Q
-3591 GQAEKVIQEVWP
+3591 GQA
-3603 DEAKYQ
+3603 
-3609 KALQDQERIA
+3609 
-3619 EEVTEMNKL
+3619 
-3628 EGESN
+3628 
-3633 KSDEDVFRPM
+3633 
-3643 FQDAPNPDDVRF
+3643 NPDDVRF
-3655 SKPSTASDLN
+3655 SKPSTASNLN
-3665 RILDGEQKPTKKAQE
+3665 RILDGGQKPTKKAQE

-3693 NAPEIVVLQNS
+3693 NAPEIVVLNNS
-3704 KEALAQFP
+3704 KEAMERFP
-3712 DLAQQY
+3712 ELEQQY
-3718 SEEDLNQVPA
+3718 SEEDINQVPA

-3777 ANGDRKKYVDSYVA
+3777 AKGDRKKYVDSYVA

-3892 REGIDETNLPRE
+3892 REGIDQTNLPRE
-3904 MIIGEKGA
+3904 MIIGEQGA
-3912 RNLDQ
+3912 RKLDK

-3932 EMEAAKKDAATIRLA
+3932 EMEAAGLKEKWFIEDFTTVTDIRIEFPSQNEAYDYMALPENKIIEQNGQKAKADKFHTVSVSPEAQIKIA

-3958 RYEVMDIDFVEN
+3958 RYEVEDIDFVEN

-3989 VEFVNDNNLFKAYP
+3989 VEFVNDNKLFKAYP

-4013 NKSGSYGSFNKL
+4013 TKSGSYGSFNKL

-4062 EGFASGGNINDVALK
+4062 EGFASGGNINDVALR

-4131 WQRINNQIKD
+4131 WQGINNQIKD

-4221 FGDSKIVDSNGE
+4221 FGDSKVVDSNGE

-4240 TDKDIS
+4240 TEKKFTAFRKGSAKGWGDGIYFTDNKTNASEFGENVMDSYLSIKNPIDGDKI
-4246 TFNTQGS
+4246 
-4253 LRPSFFSSSAELG
+4253 G
-4266 QKYAQ
+4266 QYEQEVTAHPLWKKEETRLQ
-4271 EKSKKSG
+4271 EKYSDEEYELDYNELISEDFELVGKILEDLG
-4278 LNQNNYPVYLH
+4278 YDGV
-4289 ISNPMIVDANG
+4289 ISNNSNSIKGKEIV
-4300 SMWDSISVRGI
+4300 
-4311 ENNDNAIR
+4311 
-4319 DLGKKGVNEI
+4319 
-4329 TTNIAAKIAEKSG
+4329 
-4342 FDGVVIKNVFD
+4342 
-4353 AYGYNRDAPK
+4353 
-4363 STIYAVFSPTQIKSA
+4363 VFSPTQIKSA

-4392 RFMKVGSTQA
+4392 RFMRVGSTEP

-4440 SKTNGNVSDAADFY
+4440 SKTGGNVSDAADFY

-4465 EKARVFKKD
+4465 EKARVFIKD
-4474 LWNPL
+4474 LWKPL

-4484 KIKNAT
+4484 KIHNDT
-4490 GLTPEDISNYL
+4490 GLASEDISNYI
-4501 KFKHHGERKAY
+4501 KFKHHAERKAY
-4512 FIEEYTQLG
+4512 FMDEYAQLG
-4521 KEIPTDDKWP
+4521 KAVPIDDRWP

-4543 AAFETSVDKAMVD
+4543 AAFETSVDKAMID

-4564 ISHYTSM
+4564 ISHFTSM
-4571 ERYQSGMIT
+4571 ERYESGMIT

-4631 FTAAQEA
+4631 FTAAQES

-4653 FVKENVDPG
+4653 FVKENVSPG
-4662 RYFIRNAFYLNT
+4662 NYFIRNAFYLNT
-4674 KSKDE
+4674 KMQDE

-4690 KPTAAQM
+4690 KPTAGQL
-4697 ANGDAMRSF
+4697 ANGDAIRSF

-4781 YTQYSPEFGIRNLI
+4781 YTQYNPEFGIRNLI

-4828 GKFLKNEEYPTGKDG
+4828 GKFLKNDEYPAGKDG

-4858 TELQS
+4858 TDLQT

-4917 YKTLREE
+4917 YKTLRDE

-5134 NQFKLPDSQMYF
+5134 NQFKLPDNQMYF

-5269 FYEKNKGLI
+5269 FYDKNKGLI

-5288 TLVKDLNK
+5288 RLVKDLNK
-5296 LIGEM
+5296 IIGEM
-5301 KSSDKELYKDD
+5301 KSADKELYKDD

-5323 MRGFNRK
+5323 MRGFNRE